1 MVIQTDFQLVPVR
14 GGDGRPDGPAD
25 LLQGLPGR
33 VRRAGATSYRFV
45 PGPAG
50 APTVVLLHGWTST
63 ADVTWHGVYGPLS
76 RHFSIIAP
84 DLRGHGV
91 GPRGGS
97 RSRLTDVATD
107 VVGLLQ
113 ALDPGP
119 VVLVGY
125 SMGGAAAQ
133 IVARQRQD
141 LLLGMVVCASASPL
155 CSSRS
160 ARLGSALLR
169 VASRLGAAVPDP
181 PLRLLA
187 SAVMRILFGD
197 TDFERWVRART
208 SCHSWSEVLS
218 LGADVVSF
226 DSRGWIGELDVPS
239 AVVVTTADRFVS
251 PRRQHLLATSLDAP
265 AVCVDGDHSICLARP
280 VEFAEALRR
289 ACHSVVQLTGD
300 RSPSALTVPPV
311 GEAVADDL
319 DDDDVERTA

>member
-1 MVIQTDFQLVPVR
+1 MVIHTDFEQVPVR
-14 GGDGRPDGPAD
+14 VGDDRSDGPSDGPSDSPSD
-25 LLQGLPGR
+25 LVQGLPGR
-33 VRRAGATSYRFV
+33 VCRAGATSYRFV
-45 PGPAG
+45 PGPDG

-91 GPRGGS
+91 GPRGR
-97 RSRLTDVATD
+97 RSRLTDLASD
-107 VVGLLQ
+107 VVNLMQ

-133 IVARQRQD
+133 IVARQRPD

-155 CSSRS
+155 CSSRA

-169 VASRLGAAVPDP
+169 VGSRLGALVPDT

-187 SAVMRILFGD
+187 SAVMRVLFGD

-208 SCHSWSEVLS
+208 SRHSWSEVLS

-226 DSRGWIGELDVPS
+226 DSRGWIGDLEVPS

-251 PRRQHLLATSLDAP
+251 PRRQHLLATSLEAP
-265 AVCVDGDHSICLARP
+265 AVCVDGDHNLCLARP

-289 ACHSVVQLTGD
+289 ACHSVVH
-300 RSPSALTVPPV
+300 LTVPPM
-311 GEAVADDL
+311 GEGAEGDVEG
-319 DDDDVERTA
+319 DVERTA